1 MDATLVRAARDGSQA
16 AFARLV
22 ERHQGPLRGFL
33 RRAHG
38 WAEADDIAQEAL
50 VTAWS
55 SLNALRDDDGFRPWL
70 FGIAWRKAQTAAR
83 GARRAALRDHDWAA
97 TEEQQAPDGVSPE
110 ERMALEAA
118 LGELSPEQRAA
129 VTLCLAEG
137 WSHGQAAQAL
147 GLPLGT
153 VKSHVARGRDRLL
166 ESLAGQDLGART

>member
-1 MDATLVRAARDGSQA
+1 MDGGLVRAAREGSQA

-22 ERHQGPLRGFL
+22 ERHQRPLRGFL

-55 SLNALRDDDGFRPWL
+55 SLNRLRDDEGFRPWL
-70 FGIAWRKAQTAAR
+70 FGIAWKKAQTAAR
-83 GARRAALRDHDWAA
+83 GARRSAVRDRDWAA
-97 TEEQQAPDGVSPE
+97 TQAQQTADDVGPEEQL
-110 ERMALEAA
+110 ALEAA
-118 LGELSPEQRAA
+118 LAELSPEQRAA

-137 WSHGQAAQAL
+137 WSHGEAAQAL

-153 VKSHVARGRDRLL
+153 VKSHVARGRARLL
-166 ESLAGQDLGART
+166 ASLAETTEGERT

>member
-1 MDATLVRAARDGSQA
+1 MDANLVRAARDGSRA

-22 ERHQGPLRGFL
+22 EQHQAALRGFL
-33 RRAHG
+33 RRALG

-55 SLNALRDDDGFRPWL
+55 SLNALRDDGGFRPWL
-70 FGIAWRKAQTAAR
+70 FGIAWKKAQTAAR
-83 GARRAALRDHDWAA
+83 SARRSTVRDHDWAA
-97 TEEQQAPDGVSPE
+97 TEAQQAADGVGPE

-118 LGELSPEQRAA
+118 LAELSPEQRAA
-129 VTLCLAEG
+129 VILCLAEG
-137 WSHGQAAQAL
+137 WSHGEAAQAL

-166 ESLAGQDLGART
+166 QSLGART

>member
-1 MDATLVRAARDGSQA
+1 MDAALVRAAREGSQA

-22 ERHQGPLRGFL
+22 ALHGPALRGFL

-55 SLNALRDDDGFRPWL
+55 SLDRLRDDAGFRSWL
-70 FGIAWRKAQTAAR
+70 FGIAWRKAQTAGRSAVR
-83 GARRAALRDHDWAA
+83 SARRDGEWVAEAAPAEGIGAEDRLSLQAALAGL
-97 TEEQQAPDGVSPE
+97 APD
-110 ERMALEAA
+110 
-118 LGELSPEQRAA
+118 QRAA
-129 VTLCLAEG
+129 VTLCLGEG
-137 WSHGQAAQAL
+137 WTHEEAASTL

-166 ESLAGQDLGART
+166 ASLGESA

>member
-1 MDATLVRAARDGSQA
+1 MDANLVKAARDGSQA

-55 SLNALRDDDGFRPWL
+55 SLDRLRDDEGFRPWL
-70 FGIAWRKAQTAAR
+70 FGIAWKKAQSAAR
-83 GARRAALRDHDWAA
+83 SARRSAARDQDWITTQA
-97 TEEQQAPDGVSPE
+97 QQAADGVAPE
-110 ERMALEAA
+110 ERLALEAA
-118 LGELSPEQRAA
+118 QVLGI
-129 VTLCLAEG
+129 
-137 WSHGQAAQAL
+137 
-147 GLPLGT
+147 PLGT

-166 ESLAGQDLGART
+166 ASLAETAMGERT

>member
-1 MDATLVRAARDGSQA
+1 MDSLLVKAAREGSQA

-22 ERHQGPLRGFL
+22 ERQQGPLRGFL

-38 WAEADDIAQEAL
+38 WLEADDIAQEAF

-55 SLNALRDDDGFRPWL
+55 SLNRLRDDHGFRTWL

-83 GARRAALRDHDWAA
+83 SARRSAVRDHDWSLTEAQTAA
-97 TEEQQAPDGVSPE
+97 DGVGAE
-110 ERMALEAA
+110 ERLALEAA
-118 LGELSPEQRAA
+118 LAQLSPEQRAA

-137 WSHGQAAQAL
+137 WSHGEAAEVL

-153 VKSHVARGRDRLL
+153 VKSHVTRGRDKLL
-166 ESLAGQDLGART
+166 ASLGERT

>member
-1 MDATLVRAARDGSQA
+1 MDAVLVRAARDGSQA

-55 SLNALRDDDGFRPWL
+55 SLDRLRDDEGFRPWL
-70 FGIAWRKAQTAAR
+70 FGIAWKKAQTAAR
-83 GARRAALRDHDWAA
+83 SARRSAVRDNDWS
-97 TEEQQAPDGVSPE
+97 TSEGQQAADGVAPE
-110 ERMALEAA
+110 ERLALEAA
-118 LGELSPEQRAA
+118 LAQLSPEQRAA

-137 WSHGQAAQAL
+137 WSHGEAAQAL

-166 ESLAGQDLGART
+166 ASLGERT

>member
-1 MDATLVRAARDGSQA
+1 MRAARAGSQA

-22 ERHQGPLRGFL
+22 ERHQAALRGFL

-55 SLNALRDDDGFRPWL
+55 KLNRLRDDAGFRPWL
-70 FGIAWRKAQTAAR
+70 FGIAWKKAQTAAR
-83 GARRAALRDHDWAA
+83 GARRSAVRDHDWAA
-97 TEEQQAPDGVSPE
+97 TEEQTAADGLGPE
-110 ERMALEAA
+110 DRLALEAA
-118 LGELSPEQRAA
+118 LAQLSPEQRAA

-137 WSHGQAAQAL
+137 WSHGEAAEAL

-166 ESLAGQDLGART
+166 ASLGERA

>member
-1 MDATLVRAARDGSQA
+1 MDGGLVRAAREGSQA
-16 AFARLV
+16 AFSRLV
-22 ERHQGPLRGFL
+22 ERHQAPLRGFL

-55 SLNALRDDDGFRPWL
+55 SLHRLRDDAGFRPWL
-70 FGIAWRKAQTAAR
+70 FGIAWKKAQTAAR
-83 GARRAALRDHDWAA
+83 SARRSAVRDNDWAA
-97 TEEQQAPDGVSPE
+97 TEVQTAADGVAPE
-110 ERMALEAA
+110 ERLALEAA
-118 LGELSPEQRAA
+118 LAQLSPEQRAA

-137 WSHGQAAQAL
+137 WSHGEAAEAL

-166 ESLAGQDLGART
+166 ASLGERT

>member
-1 MDATLVRAARDGSQA
+1 MDAALVRAAREGSQA

-22 ERHQGPLRGFL
+22 ERHQAPLRGFL

-55 SLNALRDDDGFRPWL
+55 SLNRLRDDEGFRPWL

-83 GARRAALRDHDWAA
+83 GARRSAVRDHDWAA
-97 TEEQQAPDGVSPE
+97 TEEQAAPDGLGAE
-110 ERMALEAA
+110 ERLTLQAA
-118 LGELSPEQRAA
+118 LAQLVPEQRAA

-137 WSHGQAAQAL
+137 WSHGEAAEAL

-166 ESLAGQDLGART
+166 ASLGERR